1 MTKIL
6 NELATIEF
14 SEDILSRLNLNS
26 IYDSFK
32 KNYQKLDNLKH
43 ARSEHEERNVLM
55 RWWHN
60 DKLQDAQLD
69 SAEVQA
75 EFSKTI
81 GQLMLISIM
90 QAKKLVEQQTQ
101 LNAQQGKL
109 QTQADGI
116 AQQASQLQLQ
126 HHRLADQSNQLEKL
140 VREYFELKGLTEDGA
155 ERLIEIAAEVKGTK
169 DDVLQQFA
177 IRMHQIDDVQASV
190 TGQIASLSAQ
200 VDAQLHLHLTQTQR
214 TVVELQRETQERL
227 LASESHLREQQHVAL
242 QTITANVTS
251 AERSQKSLEASVLAK
266 NVKFD
271 HTLSALVTKIEQG
284 DEAACEQFEVMRDEL
299 LELGKRTAD
308 AATAQTDNAA
318 ELARCDQQQRLMHE
332 LLDNYRNEVSAR
344 FKRLSYICVGFGLGV
359 AGSLA
364 GVIYLW
370 K

>member
-6 NELATIEF
+6 NELATIEL

-69 SAEVQA
+69 SVEVQA

-109 QTQADGI
+109 QAQADGI

-126 HHRLADQSNQLEKL
+126 HHRLADQSTQLEKL
-140 VREYFELKGLTEDGA
+140 VREYFELKGLTEEGA

-169 DDVLQQFA
+169 DDMLQQFA
-177 IRMHQIDDVQASV
+177 NRMRQIDDVQAGV
-190 TGQIASLSAQ
+190 TGQMASLSTR
-200 VDAQLHLHLTQTQR
+200 VDAELHRHLAQAQSAF
-214 TVVELQRETQERL
+214 VELQRETQERL

-251 AERSQKSLEASVLAK
+251 VERSQKSLEASVLAK
-266 NVKFD
+266 NAKFD
-271 HTLSALVTKIEQG
+271 HTLSAVATKIEQR
-284 DEAACEQFEVMRDEL
+284 DEAASEQFEVMRDKLREL
-299 LELGKRTAD
+299 ATHTAD
-308 AATAQTDNAA
+308 AATVQADTAA
-318 ELARCDQQQRLMHE
+318 ELASCHKQQRLMHE
-332 LLDNYRNEVSAR
+332 LLDNYRNEMSAR
-344 FKRLSYICVGFGLGV
+344 LKRLSHVYVGLGLGV

-364 GVIYLW
+364 GVIHLL